1 MRRHLFVVFIALI
14 ALVLN
19 RTDSGMAD
27 TSQSA
32 ASPAWEGAFV
42 PNEILIGLKPEAVAQ
57 LTQPDARSDAVGV
70 ASLGIASLDRLS
82 RRYHV
87 QAIVPLFDEISP
99 ADQIA
104 QNYGLDGV
112 YKVVAPIGVD
122 IFAMIA
128 DYSADPAVAYAE
140 PNRIYQVTG
149 IPNDPDFRRQWG
161 LHNTG
166 QTGGRADA
174 DIDAPEA
181 WDITTGSSS
190 VLIAVIDTGVDYNH
204 PDLRGGRVR
213 TDIDRDFANNDEDA
227 MDDHGHGTFVAGIAA
242 ASANN
247 EQGIAGVCP
256 DCQVLPIKVLTND
269 GKGSADVVAR
279 GIQYAAQAGARIIS
293 MSLGAPSH
301 CGCSQTIARAINYAF
316 DRGSLLIAASGNDR
330 DKQRISY
337 PASSPRVMSVG
348 ASDHNDQEAPFSN
361 RNSYLDIIAPG
372 KDIYSLKSGGGY
384 VTESGTSAATPFVSG
399 AAGLIWSVNPQL
411 SNVQVWWRL
420 YHSADDFPAQR
431 SAQTIETAPTPEIT
445 VDPARLVFR
454 VYLPTM
460 SRSRVTFGRLN
471 ARQAL
476 EISGSGQMFAP
487 VDTCSGEPRGCV
499 PGCGAEVALTGST
512 TGLHDLEV
520 LRRFRDEQLASSVTG
535 QRWIEIYEHH
545 RLELATLL
553 AGDAQLRTQAREALD
568 LWLPLIRALVEPGS
582 EVSAVIQPEHI
593 RTARLLI
600 ENLSVRSSPEMRRD
614 LDEAR
619 MVVDL
624 AETYIG
630 QEVRVFWDA
639 IMRSGQ
645 P

>member
-1 MRRHLFVVFIALI
+1 M
-14 ALVLN
+14 
-19 RTDSGMAD
+19 
-27 TSQSA
+27 
-32 ASPAWEGAFV
+32 
-42 PNEILIGLKPEAVAQ
+42 
-57 LTQPDARSDAVGV
+57 
-70 ASLGIASLDRLS
+70 
-82 RRYHV
+82 
-87 QAIVPLFDEISP
+87 
-99 ADQIA
+99 
-104 QNYGLDGV
+104 
-112 YKVVAPIGVD
+112 
-122 IFAMIA
+122 
-128 DYSADPAVAYAE
+128 
-140 PNRIYQVTG
+140 
-149 IPNDPDFRRQWG
+149 
-161 LHNTG
+161 
-166 QTGGRADA
+166 
-174 DIDAPEA
+174 
-181 WDITTGSSS
+181 
-190 VLIAVIDTGVDYNH
+190 LIAVVDTGVDYNH

-256 DCQVLPIKVLTND
+256 GCQVLPIKVLTKD
-269 GKGSADVVAR
+269 GRGSADVVAR

-361 RNSYLDIIAPG
+361 RNSYLDIVAPG

-399 AAGLIWSVNPQL
+399 VAGLIWSVNPQL

-476 EISGSGQMFAP
+476 EISGDGQMFAP
-487 VDTCSGEPRGCV
+487 VDRCSGEPGNCV

-512 TGLHDLEV
+512 TGLYDLEV
-520 LRRFRDEQLASSVTG
+520 LRRFRDERLASSTAG

-553 AGDAQLRTQAREALD
+553 ASDAQLRTQAREALD
-568 LWLPLIRALVEPGS
+568 LWLPLIRTLVEPGS
-582 EVSAVIQPEHI
+582 EASAIIQPEHI
-593 RTARLLI
+593 RAARLLI

-639 IMRSGQ
+639 IIKRNQ